1 MADITRRPGL
11 RHLRGAPTA
20 HIRHHRSG
28 RLVHDGT
35 GLSFWFRPLTAAL
48 SEVPVDDREL
58 AMTFHAR
65 TSDFQDV
72 AVQATVTY
80 RIGDPAVAAAR
91 LDFSIDPDTGVW
103 RGAPLEQLA
112 TLLTETAQ
120 QHALDVLARTSLSAA
135 LVDGVGAVRERVA
148 AGLAAEPRLPAT
160 GIEVV
165 AVRVVALRPEPEV
178 ERALRTP
185 AREQIQ
191 QEADRAT
198 YERRAVAVERERTI
212 AENELASQIELAR
225 REERLVEQRG
235 ANARREAEEHA
246 AADAIR
252 AQAEA
257 ARTVRLAEAEAA
269 RSVKLAEAEAAR
281 SARLTDAEA
290 RRAER
295 LAEAE
300 ARRDR
305 VLAEAEAARTVQ
317 LAEAESARAVRLAR
331 AEAERATEVG
341 EARARARAAWL
352 RVHAEAGVD
361 GAATL
366 HALTAARLA
375 ENLPRVNSVTVSPDV
390 VTTMLERLG
399 ATTGASAPNGTS
411 DGVMSAPADGPAKPV
426 GPAGPADP
434 ADFDGPSG
442 AAGSSVPDGPAGAMP
457 RPSGPSGPAGS
468 GE

>member
-1 MADITRRPGL
+1 MADITRRFGW

-20 HIRHHRSG
+20 HIRHHRAG
-28 RLVHDGT
+28 RLVHDGP
-35 GLSFWFRPLTAAL
+35 GLSFWYRSLTAAL

-72 AVQATVTY
+72 AVQATVTF
-80 RIGDPAVAAAR
+80 RVSDPGVAAER
-91 LDFSIDPDTGVW
+91 MDFSIDPDTGVW
-103 RGAPLEQLA
+103 RGAPLEQLS

-120 QHALDVLARTSLSAA
+120 QHALDVLARTPLSAA
-135 LVDGVGAVRERVA
+135 LVDGVSAVRERVA

-198 YERRAVAVERERTI
+198 YERRAVAVERERAI

-225 REERLVEQRG
+225 REEQLVDQRG
-235 ANARREAEEHA
+235 TNARREAEEHA
-246 AADAIR
+246 AADAVR

-269 RSVKLAEAEAAR
+269 RAV
-281 SARLTDAEA
+281 
-290 RRAER
+290 R

-300 ARRDR
+300 AR
-305 VLAEAEAARTVQ
+305 AAREVG
-317 LAEAESARAVRLAR
+317 AAR
-331 AEAERATEVG
+331 AEAQ
-341 EARARARAAWL
+341 AAWL
-352 RVHAEAGVD
+352 RVHAEVD
-361 GAATL
+361 VSTL
-366 HALTAARLA
+366 HALTGTRLA
-375 ENLPRVNSVTVSPDV
+375 ENLPRIDSVTLSPDV
-390 VTTMLERLG
+390 LTGLLSRL
-399 ATTGASAPNGTS
+399 
-411 DGVMSAPADGPAKPV
+411 SAPATGDA
-426 GPAGPADP
+426 
-434 ADFDGPSG
+434 
-442 AAGSSVPDGPAGAMP
+442 
-457 RPSGPSGPAGS
+457 R
-468 GE
+468 

>member
-1 MADITRRPGL
+1 MGPQHEGDTGHMADITRRFGL

-20 HIRHHRSG
+20 HIRHHRAG
-28 RLVHDGT
+28 DLVHDGP
-35 GLSFWFRPLTAAL
+35 GLSFWYRSLTAAL
-48 SEVPVDDREL
+48 SEIPVDDREL

-72 AVQATVTY
+72 AVQSTVTF
-80 RIGDPAVAAAR
+80 RISDPAVAAAR

-103 RGAPLEQLA
+103 RGAPLEQLS

-120 QHALDVLARTSLSAA
+120 QHALDVLARTPLSAA
-135 LVDGVGAVRERVA
+135 LVDGVAAVRERIA

-198 YERRAVAVERERTI
+198 YERRAVAVERERAI

-225 REERLVEQRG
+225 REEQLVEQRG
-235 ANARREAEEHA
+235 TNARREAEEHA
-246 AADAIR
+246 AADAVR

-269 RSVKLAEAEAAR
+269 RAVRLA
-281 SARLTDAEA
+281 DAEA
-290 RRAER
+290 TRSVR

-300 ARRDR
+300 ARRT
-305 VLAEAEAARTVQ
+305 VVVGEAEARAAR
-317 LAEAESARAVRLAR
+317 
-331 AEAERATEVG
+331 EVG
-341 EARARARAAWL
+341 EARAQAQAHWL
-352 RVHAEAGVD
+352 RVHADVD
-361 GAATL
+361 VATL
-366 HALTAARLA
+366 HALTGTRLA
-375 ENLPRVNSVTVSPDV
+375 ENLPRIDSVTVSPDV
-390 VTTMLERLG
+390 LTGLLSRLG
-399 ATTGASAPNGTS
+399 GASAGE
-411 DGVMSAPADGPAKPV
+411 
-426 GPAGPADP
+426 
-434 ADFDGPSG
+434 G
-442 AAGSSVPDGPAGAMP
+442 A
-457 RPSGPSGPAGS
+457 
-468 GE
+468 